1 MKGICL
7 TFYLVPRLVVYDKY
21 QLRYDWI
28 CMYTPTCKNCIK
40 GYHGNH
46 FARPKCVYFFRNIV
60 FSFLGSHETIW
71 HPSKIVMGVQGRSN

>member
-28 CMYTPTCKNCIK
+28 CMYTPTYKNCIK
-40 GYHGNH
+40 GYHGNLAISQGPH
-46 FARPKCVYFFRNIV
+46 VSIFQKHCFLLYGVPRNNLAPI
-60 FSFLGSHETIW
+60 
-71 HPSKIVMGVQGRSN
+71 QN